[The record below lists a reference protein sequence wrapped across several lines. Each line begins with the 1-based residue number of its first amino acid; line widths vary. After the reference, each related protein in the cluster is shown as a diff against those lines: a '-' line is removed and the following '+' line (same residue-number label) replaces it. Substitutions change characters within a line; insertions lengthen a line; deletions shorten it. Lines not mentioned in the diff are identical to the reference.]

1 MGTWSWTGPTRPFVD
16 SHGRE
21 PARFVFEQVDD
32 DGFVLQEGFRYEPD
46 GADASAVIEVSSR
59 TLVTTDLASIP
70 LFMAW
75 FVPVNGRH
83 TPAALVHDQLV
94 EQSKAP
100 TAPPAARADADDV
113 FLQAMAATDV
123 AILRRHLMHTAVTA
137 ATRWT
142 SGVSGRLG
150 MALWAMSALA
160 GTALLVWAV
169 ATGQVGVAVAAAL
182 APVLGALLW
191 GRRNVGQG
199 LLAGYAVWVIGGPAL
214 ACIVGYGIYWVAEQL
229 VRSVAARGRGTSRS
243 DVPRPAPFR

>member
-1 MGTWSWTGPTRPFVD
+1 MGTWSWDDRTRPFVD
-16 SHGRE
+16 GQGRE

-32 DGFVLQEGFRYEPD
+32 DGFVLQEGFRYEPA
-46 GADASAVIEVSSR
+46 GADAAGVIEVSSR

-94 EQSKAP
+94 EQSRAS
-100 TAPPAARADADDV
+100 TAPASARADADDV
-113 FLQAMAATDV
+113 FLHAMAATDV
-123 AILRRHLMHTAVTA
+123 AILRRHLMHAAVTA

-142 SGVSGRLG
+142 SGAAARLG
-150 MALWAMSALA
+150 LALWALSALA
-160 GTALLVWAV
+160 GTTVLVWAM
-169 ATGQVGVAVAAAL
+169 ATGQVWLAVAAAL
-182 APVLGALLW
+182 APLPGALLW

-214 ACIVGYGIYWVAEQL
+214 ACVIGYGTYWVAEQF
-229 VRSVAARGRGTSRS
+229 VRSVAARGPGTSRS